1 MRVALAGATGMVGGL
16 LLERLR
22 ADAAV
27 SEIHLAGRRP
37 PAGIG
42 GDARV
47 RFHQTDFGNLP
58 ERPPWAEV
66 DCGYCCLG
74 TTLRA
79 AGSEPAFRAVDHD
92 AVVAFARALRRG
104 GSPEFRAVS
113 SVGADPAARSF
124 YLRVKGETERELT
137 ALAFP
142 RLLIF
147 RPGLLR
153 GPRAEFRFGERLALA
168 TAPLWEH
175 FFQGRRRRFRT
186 TRAADLAAALHQLP
200 GSSGVRV
207 WHDHENTRP

>member
-1 MRVALAGATGMVGGL
+1 MVGGL
-16 LLERLR
+16 LLERLC

-27 SEIHLAGRRP
+27 REIHLVGRRP

-58 ERPPWAEV
+58 ERPPWAAV

-74 TTLRA
+74 TTIRA

-92 AVVAFARALRRG
+92 AVLAFARALRRG
-104 GSPEFRAVS
+104 GTPEFRVVS

-124 YLRVKGETERELT
+124 YMRVKGEMERELT
-137 ALAFP
+137 ALGFP

-168 TAPLWEH
+168 TAPLWEL
-175 FFQGRRRRFRT
+175 FLQGGRRRFRT
-186 TRAADLAAALHQLP
+186 TRAADLAAALHTLP
-200 GSSGVRV
+200 AADGAVV
-207 WHDHENTRP
+207 WHDHETVR